1 LPSEYALGRQAERE
15 KPFGFSRQQ
24 RLLTGKDY
32 KQVFDNAKRVGNP
45 YWTVYGFAHKERKT
59 QLGLAIAKKTVR
71 RAHERNRLKRLSRE
85 AFRKMQAQL
94 VGVNLVVMAG
104 RSAQTADNDT
114 LTEQLI
120 KLFTLFTPRIKKTTD
135 NSSDRTAS

>member
-1 LPSEYALGRQAERE
+1 M
-15 KPFGFSRQQ
+15 
-24 RLLTGKDY
+24 
-32 KQVFDNAKRVGNP
+32 
-45 YWTVYGFAHKERKT
+45 
-59 QLGLAIAKKTVR
+59 R

-94 VGVNLVVMAG
+94 IGVNLVVMAG